1 MIDFN
6 GTYYTKEEL
15 IFPWTNS
22 ILQNGYSVSSYILM
36 RNSRPLFVEEHYL
49 KIIAQMRIL
58 KMEIPMTY
66 TPDLFQ
72 GVLLKFCKKLDFKEG
87 VLKLSF
93 FELGNSN
100 EIAYSIES
108 FKVPESKTVQMDL
121 YNDYY
126 IQEGSHRFVNTHFDR
141 LYELSSR
148 FAKEQEVDG
157 CFVLNSSKHLADSTM
172 GTLFCLKD
180 QTVFT
185 PSLASGTRDLVS
197 RIKMMQWIKSD
208 QKYQLIEE
216 DTTPFALQKQ
226 DAVFL
231 YSFEKGVIPVKQ
243 YRKKTYQVEL
253 CSYFEELAFKN
264 TLN

>member
-6 GTYYTKEEL
+6 GTYYKNEDFFL
-15 IFPWTNS
+15 PWNNS
-22 ILQNGYSVSSYILM
+22 ISKRGYVVSSYLLM
-36 RNSRPLFVEEHYL
+36 KNSRPLFVEEHYL
-49 KIIAQMRIL
+49 KIMAQMRIL
-58 KMEIPMTY
+58 RMKIPMTY
-66 TPDLFQ
+66 TPELFQ
-72 GVLLKFCKKLDFKEG
+72 GVLLKYCKKLDFSEG

-93 FELGNSN
+93 FELDSVN

-108 FKVPESKTVQMDL
+108 FKAPESKTAHMDL

-126 IQEGSHRFVNTHFDR
+126 IQEGVHRFVNTYFDR

-148 FAKEQEVDG
+148 YAQEQEVDG
-157 CFVLNSSKHLADSTM
+157 CFILNNSKHLTDSNI
-172 GTLFCLKD
+172 GTIFCVKD
-180 QTVFT
+180 QSVFT

-197 RIKMMQWIKSD
+197 RSKMMEWIKSD
-208 QKYQLIEE
+208 QKFNLVEE

-231 YSFEKGVIPVKQ
+231 YSFEKGVVPVIQ

-253 CSYFEELAFKN
+253 CAYFEELASKN
-264 TLN
+264 TAN

>member
-6 GTYYTKEEL
+6 GTYYAKQEL
-15 IFPWTNS
+15 MLPWNNS

-36 RNSRPLFVEEHYL
+36 RNSRPLFIEEHYL
-49 KIIAQMRIL
+49 KLIAQMRIL
-58 KMEIPMTY
+58 RMEIPMTY
-66 TPDLFQ
+66 TPELFH
-72 GVLLKFCKKLDFKEG
+72 GVLFKFCKKLDFNQG

-93 FELGNSN
+93 FEMGIYN

-108 FKVPESKTVQMDL
+108 FKTPESRTVQMDL

-157 CFVLNSSKHLADSTM
+157 CFVLNSSKQLADSTM

-197 RIKMMQWIKSD
+197 RVKMIQWIISD
-208 QKYQLIEE
+208 QNYKLKEE

-243 YRKKTYQVEL
+243 YRKKTYQLEL
-253 CSYFEELAFKN
+253 CSYFEELAVKN
-264 TLN
+264 TFN